1 MKIFAIVLA
10 AGKSSRMGSN
20 KLLLQLNNKLIIEH
34 ILEKLTNFETVVVT
48 GYLSEEITDIVKCYG
63 VKTIHNPEYEYGMI
77 TSFQAGLRVTPDDI
91 DAVFIVLGDTFG
103 FKKSLLDEMIQ
114 KMESSTILLVSPIFE
129 GKRGHPVLVDRKLF
143 SEFLNIKEGQT
154 MKDIILR
161 HENNHAYVDGDIW
174 TRIDLDTPEDYDY
187 VKKLWDKC
195 VNP

>member
-1 MKIFAIVLA
+1 
-10 AGKSSRMGSN
+10 
-20 KLLLQLNNKLIIEH
+20 
-34 ILEKLTNFETVVVT
+34 
-48 GYLSEEITDIVKCYG
+48 
-63 VKTIHNPEYEYGMI
+63 
-77 TSFQAGLRVTPDDI
+77 LRVTPDDI

-114 KMESSTILLVSPIFE
+114 KIESSRTLLVSPIFE

-174 TRIDLDTPEDYDY
+174 TRIDLDTPDDYDY